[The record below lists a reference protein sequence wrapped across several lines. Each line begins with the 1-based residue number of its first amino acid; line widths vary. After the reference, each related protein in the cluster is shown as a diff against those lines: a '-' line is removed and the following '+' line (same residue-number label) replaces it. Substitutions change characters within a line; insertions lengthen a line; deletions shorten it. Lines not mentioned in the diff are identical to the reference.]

1 MTSRERETHLYRLKQ
16 FFRITR
22 SGSVSSSRNDLPISP
37 ELERELRPE
46 TPVTQRCK
54 ALKDFGEQVMSSRL
68 EPDAVQSLW
77 ELTKDLLVG
86 NKLMEQRQCAL
97 AFYCKLIQGQY
108 DSLGLMRAQ
117 FYRVIVSHSE
127 PEDIGYRLEMLKQL
141 TDTGKQIQNFE
152 KEIGPFLL
160 EWIKPID
167 EAGLIDPLLELIVN
181 LIKYNAASLEPKFL
195 VGVVSYIFD
204 MTCKKQETST
214 ILLCLSVLD
223 CFICYAIIPNE
234 SLTLFIIIL
243 CRMVNQ
249 EAYCQHSWKI
259 MKNLFGT
266 ALGHATL
273 LTMCNILN
281 NPAFHQDDALLRG
294 AIFHTNVGLW
304 GVGGCVVPILNCSPS
319 LVLTSF
325 WNALKSRHVVVTYEV
340 ILSMNRLIQKSGTEL
355 NEPTWDIICDIMT
368 EISHNLA
375 IHRLPA
381 EHTVLTHFHDTLN
394 IMEGILQQ
402 GAMNADPEKIYALI
416 EKVSAERPEASVKRL
431 IDYKASKISATRSE
445 WLRQLCQFMDRF
457 YRMKN
462 SNVRIYAVQALERIM
477 AANRAA
483 YEDEIL
489 ERIVIVHLGSVPLEK
504 DAEVRKAVA
513 RTLIEFTIHCETKR
527 CIELLEIIEKLL
539 HRPYEENH
547 EVRTEHEVE
556 DVILLVDGLIRLFIV
571 KLYRLP
577 SLHAIRVYSMLIGLL
592 ELHYQKPNVLAN
604 VSTIRYRIFAWM
616 MKARANGSFHIGYPD
631 PEDDNRVRFSHYL
644 GIEGPYQHQS
654 LQPQPYLSS
663 QSSSQLNLTDQPGG
677 GAERSSLDRIPA
689 TNLTTISIKRGCQV
703 IVLCLKE
710 EKDWEVIQLVLTE
723 LPNVMQNKALIQGN
737 DVDSLARTLY
747 RMYTDRMQLEKLQVP
762 ANMLPKVSDYMEL
775 ILPALS
781 SLAMYHQHLDF
792 NTQKNIIEALKLGLI
807 SRRAQD
813 CIRTLTIL
821 LLEMPEQLMPKMAD
835 LLLEQ
840 SKMTSTKTVALPVLE
855 FLSTLILVPS
865 FRFGNFNTR
874 TYMCVLAMSLPYTNP
889 FRYDH
894 YTVSLAHYVVAAW
907 FIKCKL
913 PMRHQLV
920 KFIVQGLESYVKV
933 PFQDGSR
940 SFSQANED
948 SSERKRSSSLTEQ
961 SSRRRDRIQAQQ
973 QQQQQAQ
980 AQAQQQS
987 QGQQKSQQQHQL
999 SNTPGGQLLQQQ
1011 GQQQAGPKG
1020 TGVSGVSVSSSSST
1034 QRVYPVSGLNDDMCK
1049 FHCELAE
1056 TCVDFMVRHTFSPC
1070 SGISKR
1076 LPSAEFLLSGG
1087 QSMTW
1092 LVGHDLITITTSG
1105 CSGVNFRNGLCD
1117 RCHQYCVAAGVTSAT
1132 AGHDAKLHQH
1142 QQQQHH
1148 PAPPPP
1154 SSLHQSHPMLS
1165 KSNSSA
1171 STTTTTIGGQPLSPE
1186 PPSSSSASSGKDSG
1200 LSGIGATT
1208 HHHLAAA
1215 SMATDHTDGKLP
1227 AVENGGTVAA
1237 LSTATSNKRYTK
1249 ASLQHSS
1256 ANESDSTDL
1265 TTSSSTSSSTAAT
1278 PFPAGPHSA
1287 HSAGPMSAGAG
1298 GSASTVGSSTGGN
1311 RFFRQGSQ
1319 EGYSSGS
1326 LEALSRRGSN
1336 PDSVDHGGPPG
1347 AAGGAGGGELL
1358 RTSSLV
1364 APRGPPGLMATIGNR
1379 LILPQQLG
1387 GSMTAGGS
1395 SSSSGIGFDRPV
1407 QPCACVCTG
1416 WAEVSVRRPTGYTS
1430 WITRIQSQVSH
1441 DILGGDVALQD
1452 LTCLFSP
1459 SVGGGMIGSEF
1470 STYSGA
1476 SVPHGYGAAGDS
1488 LTPFGSN
1495 ADIPA
1500 TMTDRFAHSD
1510 APNAGSVDQ
1519 MNPPSNVASPP
1530 VSASAIGAVGSR
1542 AKVSIS
1548 DDVFELTK
1556 KSDPKKKHSV
1566 EEEHEQSE
1574 DEELK
1579 NVLQAGESGSLSGGG
1594 SGPINIPRNK
1604 HPAAVSDDD
1613 DDGDEDDDD
1622 DDDDDDDGEDDSD
1635 DERRESSGRGRYDD
1649 HHEGVVFDDPEGR
1662 SMRKT
1667 VRRVNSSPE
1676 MGSKWNSKYLSKA
1689 AAKADISGPPLTM
1702 VDAGAGGGGGGG
1714 GVGTNETF
1722 TNTTVNAPVQPE
1734 GSMVEKK
1741 KSSTYGKG
1749 VSCEA
1754 IPEEIA
1760 GSTPPPPS
1768 MLRTLGAAPT
1778 VDPILS
1784 TVAPT
1789 VRGTM
1794 AAKHQAEFSA
1804 AKSAITTSLPE
1815 TNTLEPPAGGL
1826 APRKQHSADDAMAP
1840 GTNQSRSTLL
1850 DGGASN
1856 ETINLPPG
1864 TGAASMVPAA
1874 NTIAPIA
1881 LHPITQTSSASALSL
1896 KLPMEKVTSKPPQSP
1911 VPLSPR
1917 LLARNTANLK
1927 QSNSGTASPSFPSM
1941 MAGGGIGGGTGI
1953 GGAGSNDNDVP
1964 RGRSKTIS
1972 TVREHYSRDGSKWS
1986 ASNVARM
1993 RNEPLSRTVVSPS
2006 FVFLQLYHH
2015 GQFGPERPV
2024 LMDKDPEKAIAL
2036 LDLIPPFE
2044 MHKIG
2049 VLYVGPGQAGNETEI
2064 LKNRYGSLR
2073 YAEFLSSLGTLVAI
2087 KDAKEKNIFIDLE
2100 SNGKDGAFTYI
2111 YQDDIVQITFHVAT
2125 LMPNKKQDP
2134 HCNEKKKHIGNDFVT
2149 IVYNESGEHYD
2160 LKTIKGQYNYAC
2172 VVVEPIELNSN
2183 RVFVRSKD
2191 DISQHVTRETKIV
2204 SDHTAP
2210 LLARQMALHANLA
2223 SLVAQSLKTKNSSPY
2238 ASNWLE
2244 RLRKIKNI
2252 RSRYGQQ
2259 LLEQE
2264 QQKQQLQQQQQLQ
2277 QGGSANDLSSTASTL
2292 GGGIMYRV
2300 DDFSKY
2306 TV

>member
-16 FFRITR
+16 FFRINR

-141 TDTGKQIQNFE
+141 TETGKNIQHFE

-204 MTCKKQETST
+204 MTCKKQETPT

-677 GAERSSLDRIPA
+677 GTERSSMDRIPA

-973 QQQQQAQ
+973 QAQQQ
-980 AQAQQQS
+980 QAQQQS
-987 QGQQKSQQQHQL
+987 QGSQQKSQQL

-1011 GQQQAGPKG
+1011 GQQQAGQKG
-1020 TGVSGVSVSSSSST
+1020 GVSGVSVSNSSST
-1034 QRVYPVSGLNDDMCK
+1034 QRVYPVSGLNDDMYK

-1117 RCHQYCVAAGVTSAT
+1117 RCH
-1132 AGHDAKLHQH
+1132 H
-1142 QQQQHH
+1142 
-1148 PAPPPP
+1148 
-1154 SSLHQSHPMLS
+1154 
-1165 KSNSSA
+1165 
-1171 STTTTTIGGQPLSPE
+1171 
-1186 PPSSSSASSGKDSG
+1186 ASSGKDSG
-1200 LSGIGATT
+1200 LSGIGGTT
-1208 HHHLAAA
+1208 SHHHAATA
-1215 SMATDHTDGKLP
+1215 ATMTTDHTDGKLLP
-1227 AVENGGTVAA
+1227 AVENGGGTVVPATGGQ
-1237 LSTATSNKRYTK
+1237 LSTTASNKRYTK

-1287 HSAGPMSAGAG
+1287 HSTGPMSAGPG
-1298 GSASTVGSSTGGN
+1298 GSASTVGSSTAGN

-1347 AAGGAGGGELL
+1347 AAGGTGGELL

-1364 APRGPPGLMATIGNR
+1364 TPRPGLMATIGNR

-1387 GSMTAGGS
+1387 GSMTAGGGS
-1395 SSSSGIGFDRPV
+1395 SSSSGIGFDKPV

-1459 SVGGGMIGSEF
+1459 SVGGGIVGSEF
-1470 STYSGA
+1470 STYSGT
-1476 SVPHGYGAAGDS
+1476 SVPQGYGTGGGGGSDS

-1500 TMTDRFAHSD
+1500 TMTDRFVQSD
-1510 APNAGSVDQ
+1510 APNA
-1519 MNPPSNVASPP
+1519 
-1530 VSASAIGAVGSR
+1530 VSASGIGGVVSSR

-1556 KSDPKKKHSV
+1556 KVDPKKKHSV

-1604 HPAAVSDDD
+1604 HPAA
-1613 DDGDEDDDD
+1613 
-1622 DDDDDDDGEDDSD
+1622 
-1635 DERRESSGRGRYDD
+1635 SSGRGRYDD
-1649 HHEGVVFDDPEGR
+1649 HHEGVVFDDAEGR

-1689 AAKADISGPPLTM
+1689 KVDVAGQPLTM
-1702 VDAGAGGGGGGG
+1702 AEAGG
-1714 GVGTNETF
+1714 
-1722 TNTTVNAPVQPE
+1722 VQPDV
-1734 GSMVEKK
+1734 SMVEKK

-1768 MLRTLGAAPT
+1768 MLRTLPGPT
-1778 VDPILS
+1778 VDPMP
-1784 TVAPT
+1784 TPMAPT

-1815 TNTLEPPAGGL
+1815 TNTLEPSAGGL
-1826 APRKQHSADDAMAP
+1826 APRKQHSADDAMTS
-1840 GTNQSRSTLL
+1840 GTNQARSTLL

-1864 TGAASMVPAA
+1864 TGGTSMVPASA

-1941 MAGGGIGGGTGI
+1941 MAGGGIGSGVGI

-1986 ASNVARM
+1986 ASNVARI
-1993 RNEPLSRTVVSPS
+1993 RNEHLSRTVVSPS

-2100 SNGKDGAFTYI
+2100 DGAFTYI

-2149 IVYNESGEHYD
+2149 IVYNESGEQYD

-2183 RVFVRSKD
+2183 RVFIRSKD
-2191 DISQHVTRETKIV
+2191 DISQHVTRETRIV

-2292 GGGIMYRV
+2292 GGGITYRV

>member
-1 MTSRERETHLYRLKQ
+1 MTARERENQLSKIKQ
-16 FFRITR
+16 FFRMYKP
-22 SGSVSSSRNDLPISP
+22 GSVSSSRHDLPISP

-54 ALKDFGEQVMSSRL
+54 ALRDFGEQVMSSRL

-77 ELTKDLLVG
+77 GLTKDLLVG

-108 DSLGLMRAQ
+108 DSLGMMRAQ
-117 FYRVIVSHSE
+117 FYRVIESHSE
-127 PEDIGYRLEMLKQL
+127 PEDISYRLEMLKLL
-141 TDTGKQIQNFE
+141 TETGKNIQHFE

-160 EWIKPID
+160 EWIKPIH
-167 EAGLIDPLLELIVN
+167 EAGLIDSLLELIVN

-204 MTCKKQETST
+204 MTCNKQETNT

-249 EAYCQHSWKI
+249 YCQHCWKI

-281 NPAFHQDDALLRG
+281 NPSFHQDAALLRG
-294 AIFHTNVGLW
+294 AVFHTNMGLW
-304 GVGGCVVPILNCSPS
+304 GISVVPILNCSPS

-325 WNALKSRHVVVTYEV
+325 LNALKSRHVIVAYEV
-340 ILSMNRLIQKSGTEL
+340 ILSMNRLIQKSGNEL

-381 EHTVLTHFHDTLN
+381 DHTVVTHFHETLN
-394 IMEGILQQ
+394 MVETLLQQ
-402 GAMNADPEKIYALI
+402 GTMNADPEKVYAMI
-416 EKVSAERPEASVKRL
+416 EHVSAQRPEASVRQL
-431 IDYKASKISATRSE
+431 IDYRASKISATRSE
-445 WLRQLCQFMDRF
+445 WLKQLCQFMDRF
-457 YRMKN
+457 YRVKN
-462 SNVRIYAVQALERIM
+462 SNVRIYALQALERIM
-477 AANRAA
+477 TANRAA

-489 ERIVIVHLGSVPLEK
+489 DRIVIVHLGTVPLEK

-527 CIELLEIIEKLL
+527 CMELLEIVEKLL
-539 HRPYEENH
+539 HRPYDENQV
-547 EVRTEHEVE
+547 VRSEQEAE
-556 DVILLVDGLIRLFIV
+556 DIILLVDGLIRLFIV

-592 ELHYQKPNVLAN
+592 ELHYQRPHVLAN
-604 VSTIRYRIFAWM
+604 VTTIRYRIFSWM

-631 PEDDNRVRFSHYL
+631 PEDGNKVRFSHYL

-663 QSSSQLNLTDQPGG
+663 QSTSQLNLTTTGG
-677 GAERSSLDRIPA
+677 SEAGSKAMDRIPA

-723 LPNVMQNKALIQGN
+723 LPSVMQNKALIQGN

-747 RMYTDRMQLEKLQVP
+747 RMYTDKMQLEKLQLP
-762 ANMLPKVSDYMEL
+762 ANMVPKMSDYMEL

-792 NTQKNIIEALKLGLI
+792 NTQKNIIDALKQGLI
-807 SRRAQD
+807 SRRPHE
-813 CIRTLTIL
+813 CIRMLTIL

-835 LLLEQ
+835 LLLEL
-840 SKMTSTKTVALPVLE
+840 SKMTGTKMVALPVLE

-865 FRFGNFNTR
+865 FRFGNFTMR
-874 TYMCVLAMSLPYTNP
+874 TYMCVMAMSLPFTNP

-913 PMRHQLV
+913 PLRHQLV
-920 KFIVQGLESYVKV
+920 KFIVQGLESYVHV

-940 SFSQANED
+940 AFSQ
-948 SSERKRSSSLTEQ
+948 LP
-961 SSRRRDRIQAQQ
+961 AQ
-973 QQQQQAQ
+973 
-980 AQAQQQS
+980 
-987 QGQQKSQQQHQL
+987 K
-999 SNTPGGQLLQQQ
+999 
-1011 GQQQAGPKG
+1011 
-1020 TGVSGVSVSSSSST
+1020 
-1034 QRVYPVSGLNDDMCK
+1034 VYSISPLNDDMYR
-1049 FHCELAE
+1049 FHCELAD

-1105 CSGVNFRNGLCD
+1105 CSGVTFRNGLCD
-1117 RCHQYCVAAGVTSAT
+1117 RCHQYCQSAA
-1132 AGHDAKLHQH
+1132 
-1142 QQQQHH
+1142 
-1148 PAPPPP
+1148 
-1154 SSLHQSHPMLS
+1154 
-1165 KSNSSA
+1165 SA
-1171 STTTTTIGGQPLSPE
+1171 SGTAVE
-1186 PPSSSSASSGKDSG
+1186 PFFSSASSGKDSG
-1200 LSGIGATT
+1200 LSGIGLGADGGSAGTGKSLYPT
-1208 HHHLAAA
+1208 DNGVPMTPAPA
-1215 SMATDHTDGKLP
+1215 S
-1227 AVENGGTVAA
+1227 
-1237 LSTATSNKRYTK
+1237 TSNKRYTK

-1265 TTSSSTSSSTAAT
+1265 TTTSSTSSSTAVT
-1278 PFPAGPHSA
+1278 PFPTAPHSA
-1287 HSAGPMSAGAG
+1287 HGPAAAG
-1298 GSASTVGSSTGGN
+1298 GLSGTVPVTGSS
-1311 RFFRQGSQ
+1311 RFIFRQGSQ

-1326 LEALSRRGSN
+1326 LEALSRRDSNADLADPTIGPGMGGIGS
-1336 PDSVDHGGPPG
+1336 
-1347 AAGGAGGGELL
+1347 GGGELQL
-1358 RTSSLV
+1358 QRTSSLV
-1364 APRGPPGLMATIGNR
+1364 APRAPPGLMATIGNR
-1379 LILPQQLG
+1379 LILPQQL
-1387 GSMTAGGS
+1387 SNSLAGGS
-1395 SSSSGIGFDRPV
+1395 SSSSGIGFDKPV

-1416 WAEVSVRRPTGYTS
+1416 WAEVCVRRPTGFTS
-1430 WITRIQSQVSH
+1430 WITRIQTQVSH

-1452 LTCLFSP
+1452 LTSLFSP
-1459 SVGGGMIGSEF
+1459 SVGGGVVG
-1470 STYSGA
+1470 TDYLTA
-1476 SVPHGYGAAGDS
+1476 AAGGHQPYSTDGI
-1488 LTPFGSN
+1488 TPFGSS
-1495 ADIPA
+1495 ADIPSV
-1500 TMTDRFAHSD
+1500 TMADRPA
-1510 APNAGSVDQ
+1510 AGVGGPSEAETQ
-1519 MNPPSNVASPP
+1519 PSNLQG
-1530 VSASAIGAVGSR
+1530 SAELVNTVPANVTVQHPR

-1548 DDVFELTK
+1548 DEVFEMAK
-1556 KSDPKKKHSV
+1556 KGESKKKPSV

-1579 NVLQAGESGSLSGGG
+1579 NVLSGG
-1594 SGPINIPRNK
+1594 
-1604 HPAAVSDDD
+1604 V
-1613 DDGDEDDDD
+1613 
-1622 DDDDDDDGEDDSD
+1622 
-1635 DERRESSGRGRYDD
+1635 
-1649 HHEGVVFDDPEGR
+1649 EG
-1662 SMRKT
+1662 T
-1667 VRRVNSSPE
+1667 SPE
-1676 MGSKWNSKYLSKA
+1676 MRTKWNNQFLSKA
-1689 AAKADISGPPLTM
+1689 KENVVQDASAGMASA
-1702 VDAGAGGGGGGG
+1702 AGAGDAGSA
-1714 GVGTNETF
+1714 VV
-1722 TNTTVNAPVQPE
+1722 TTVTGMAQNTE
-1734 GSMVEKK
+1734 GTVMEKK
-1741 KSSTYGKG
+1741 KSTYGKG

-1760 GSTPPPPS
+1760 GSTPPPPTA
-1768 MLRTLGAAPT
+1768 LRMQSNLPEAPT
-1778 VDPILS
+1778 VAP
-1784 TVAPT
+1784 PT
-1789 VRGTM
+1789 VRGTVT
-1794 AAKHQAEFSA
+1794 AKHQAEFSA
-1804 AKSAITTSLPE
+1804 NKATAITTSLPE
-1815 TNTLEPPAGGL
+1815 SNTLDPTTASMV
-1826 APRKQHSADDAMAP
+1826 APRKQHSADDATLA
-1840 GTNQSRSTLL
+1840 TRSLT
-1850 DGGASN
+1850 DAGAAASN
-1856 ETINLPPG
+1856 ETISSTVSN
-1864 TGAASMVPAA
+1864 ASNQM
-1874 NTIAPIA
+1874 IAPIA
-1881 LHPITQTSSASALSL
+1881 MHPITQTSSSSALSL

-1917 LLARNTANLK
+1917 LIARNTTNLK
-1927 QSNSGTASPSFPSM
+1927 QSSSGTASPSFPAM
-1941 MAGGGIGGGTGI
+1941 GGSGIGGGLLGM
-1953 GGAGSNDNDVP
+1953 GGGSNDNDNLP

-1986 ASNVARM
+1986 AANVSRM
-1993 RNEPLSRTVVSPS
+1993 RNEHINRTVVSPS

-2015 GQFGPERPV
+2015 GQFGSECPL

-2111 YQDDIVQITFHVAT
+2111 YQDDIVQLTFHVAT
-2125 LMPNKKQDP
+2125 LMPNKRQDP

-2149 IVYNESGEHYD
+2149 IVYNESGEEYD
-2160 LKTIKGQYNYAC
+2160 LKTIRGQYNYAC
-2172 VVVEPIELNSN
+2172 VIVEPIELNSN
-2183 RVFVRSKD
+2183 RVFIRSKD
-2191 DISQHVTRETKIV
+2191 DIAQHVTRDTKIV

-2210 LLARQMALHANLA
+2210 LLARQMALHANV
-2223 SLVAQSLKTKNSSPY
+2223 SHRQDSS
-2238 ASNWLE
+2238 SC
-2244 RLRKIKNI
+2244 
-2252 RSRYGQQ
+2252 
-2259 LLEQE
+2259 
-2264 QQKQQLQQQQQLQ
+2264 
-2277 QGGSANDLSSTASTL
+2277 LS
-2292 GGGIMYRV
+2292 
-2300 DDFSKY
+2300 
-2306 TV
+2306 